1 MTGRVNINELIEG
14 LSQGFAEAFT
24 HEQVAEYLMEHH
36 VEEASLA
43 PYIRF
48 GERTYTR
55 NLIYK
60 SGDFEAVLL
69 CWEPGQH
76 SPVHRHLRQ
85 WGWMTVLQGQ
95 LVITTFIKLRS
106 EIMESEEPDVNW
118 SRVNSIFLKQDHC
131 YTVSA
136 GDVFLEVTP
145 PETIHKTDNLESLK
159 QQAISLHICTRPS
172 ETSVIYDVEN
182 HRCRTVRMG
191 YV

>member
-1 MTGRVNINELIEG
+1 MTRRVSINELIAG
-14 LSQGFAEAFT
+14 LSRAFAQEFSQ
-24 HEQVAEYLMEHH
+24 EQVAQYLIENP
-36 VEEASLA
+36 VEVASLA

-55 NLIYK
+55 NLIYQD
-60 SGDFEAVLL
+60 SNFGAVLL

-76 SPVHRHLRQ
+76 SPVHRHVGQ
-85 WGWMTVLQGQ
+85 WGWVTVVQGQ

-106 EIMESEEPDVNW
+106 EIIESEEPDVNW
-118 SRVNSIFLKQDHC
+118 SRVNSIFLKQNHC

-136 GDVFLEVTP
+136 GDVFLEVSP
-145 PETIHKTDNLESLK
+145 PETIHKADNPASLR
-159 QQAISLHICTRPS
+159 QQSISLHICTRPS
-172 ETSVIYDVEN
+172 DTSVIYDVEN